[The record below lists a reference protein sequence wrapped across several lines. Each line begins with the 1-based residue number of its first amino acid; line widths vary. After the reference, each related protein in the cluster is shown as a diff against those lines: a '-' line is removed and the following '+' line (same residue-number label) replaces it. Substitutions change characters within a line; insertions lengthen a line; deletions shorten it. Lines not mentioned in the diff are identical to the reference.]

1 MTKQRLDIQEHFV
14 VPEGYFENFKMQ
26 MMDMLPE
33 QDYQP
38 MQIKSKSRLR
48 YYSAAAAIVLVL
60 ISITSILSKQDFE
73 SAPDTQAHN
82 MLDIDPTNGVY
93 TVEDAADCAMINK
106 ITMYEMITE

>member
-26 MMDMLPE
+26 MVDMLPE

-38 MQIKSKSRLR
+38 MQIKSKKRLK
-48 YYSAAAAIVLVL
+48 YFSAAAAIVLAL
-60 ISITSILSKQDFE
+60 ISIVSVVSKQTFE
-73 SAPDTQAHN
+73 SASDAQAHN
-82 MLDIDPTNGVY
+82 ILDINPTNGVY
-93 TVEDAADCAMINK
+93 TVEDAADCAMISK